1 MFYRR
6 DYHSPSIK
14 QLIKEGL
21 KPGATLFSYGFGFI
35 SKAVFIKVVNGKQYC
50 EDGRVLIKEY
60 VELQFVNEDK
70 PFRTTLHDCHWDI
83 TEERAIVS
91 AFNEHT
97 RIVRDSSI
105 ELRRLDKLISKKQIV
120 IQ

>member
-1 MFYRR
+1 MFYRE
-6 DYHSPSIK
+6 DYHSPTIK

-21 KPGATLFSYGFGFI
+21 KPGDVLYSYGLGFI
-35 SKAVFIKVVNGKQYC
+35 SKAVFVRVVNGKQYC
-50 EDGRVLIKEY
+50 DDGKVLIQEY

-70 PFRTTLHDCHWDI
+70 PFRATLHDCHWD
-83 TEERAIVS
+83 TTDEKAIVS

-105 ELRRLDKLISKKQIV
+105 ELRRLDKLISKKRIT

>member
-1 MFYRR
+1 MFYRK
-6 DYHSPSIK
+6 DYHSPTIK

-21 KPGATLFSYGFGFI
+21 KSGDVLYSYGLGFI
-35 SKAVFIKVVNGKQYC
+35 SKAVFVRVVNGKQYC
-50 EDGRVLIKEY
+50 DDGKVLIQEY

-97 RIVRDSSI
+97 RIVRDSNI
-105 ELRRLDKLISKKQIV
+105 ELRRLDKLISKKRIT